1 MFLFTISPP
10 HRGKIRNYILWALLS
25 LTIQAGCSNWTQ
37 GQATPRLRHLNSE
50 ALKQIKI
57 ADPANFSFVML
68 GDNKG
73 NGPLFAKLLQ
83 QVGKES
89 RTSFVFDDGDLVPRG
104 KEKDFKIFLD
114 LLRANLRLPLL
125 TAIGNHDTLSGGTA
139 LYRSIFGPT
148 YYSFRF
154 GKTAF
159 FVVDDATPEAVNET
173 QLQWLAGELRGGAG
187 CEQRFVILHV
197 PLYDPRG
204 GKNNHCLPR
213 ETAAKLLEIFKTG
226 KVSRVFAGHIHEYA
240 TGDWDGIPFVISGG
254 AGAELAGNDPAHDFH
269 HYLVVEV
276 AGPKVAIQVR
286 KVASSKIR

>member
-1 MFLFTISPP
+1 MFHYVPLALIVIVLLAWCIDWINGFHDTANAIATVVSTGVLPGRIAVMMAAVPQLSWGPSWAPRWPP
-10 HRGKIRNYILWALLS
+10 PSQHFRPDVLL
-25 LTIQAGCSNWTQ
+25 
-37 GQATPRLRHLNSE
+37 
-50 ALKQIKI
+50 
-57 ADPANFSFVML
+57 
-68 GDNKG
+68 
-73 NGPLFAKLLQ
+73 
-83 QVGKES
+83 
-89 RTSFVFDDGDLVPRG
+89 
-104 KEKDFKIFLD
+104 
-114 LLRANLRLPLL
+114 LPLRQDRL
-125 TAIGNHDTLSGGTA
+125 L
-139 LYRSIFGPT
+139 
-148 YYSFRF
+148 
-154 GKTAF
+154 
-159 FVVDDATPEAVNET
+159 VVDDATPEAVNET